1 MIFNFQKYFSM
12 EKNDMVI
19 DVCHTYILKKIE
31 TNDSK
36 SLIGMTNTNHRQAEI
51 GEYMGQTSGS
61 SSFQ

>member
-1 MIFNFQKYFSM
+1 M
-12 EKNDMVI
+12 EKNDMAI